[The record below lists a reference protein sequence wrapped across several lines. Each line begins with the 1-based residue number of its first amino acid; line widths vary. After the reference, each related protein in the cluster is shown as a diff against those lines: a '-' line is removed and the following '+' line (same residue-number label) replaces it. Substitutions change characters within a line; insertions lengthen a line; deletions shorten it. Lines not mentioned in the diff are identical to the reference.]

1 MTRARRAY
9 LKNSHW
15 HRGTPALTQDVNI
28 EIDDI
33 ASIFGGEVIDDVTSD
48 KQVVEHMYKP
58 TESVFGAVA
67 FQMVEAGWSIF
78 PQEMTGNRRPGTVD
92 GDMIK
97 WSEQHNLAN
106 QKPEPGVLKKWAIQ
120 CAALNVA
127 VVLGPASGHTFVIDM
142 DVVEE
147 ELSQQ
152 IQQLAVRILGDTPL
166 KRVGRWPKMAFVYR
180 HAPEDEIPSR
190 SLHFVKTDH
199 PENPTGDDQ
208 LLEIISSGKPM
219 TFYGKHHKTGRYFRW
234 IEGPPHVHGPEK
246 APLVT
251 SAQLGDFLDAVDS
264 IRPFSK
270 SASFDLSSVSWE
282 WDENAK
288 VHVPRMRSHG
298 AANDWTE
305 NEEGK
310 VADGREAYLTRLALR
325 IVTANPE
332 MIGNAVGIETLVKT
346 VVETFSETA
355 ELTGRWR
362 GQALVR
368 EAKSKVY
375 RFAKRMASGEL
386 KPSAPVRNDKGEYV
400 SSASARGFVPPQPR
414 KPEGDSLDFLPPFVD
429 PTEPGFDFRT
439 RHQRRP
445 MRIQLLESTSE
456 VVAQKRA
463 ERAISEDRT
472 AVAQAV
478 SDGLLKAFNA
488 FWDEVYDKTQTLSRV
503 HILKAPTGAGKTS
516 RGINFIASDPR
527 TKEPYTIY
535 GDTGEIVSEG
545 TAPILVLMPT
555 YANIDELR
563 HRAQVL
569 NLDGSLSD
577 HELMKQAADM
587 GLYRED
593 ELEGRLADLRRDAMN
608 AGLTTMIYSGKL
620 KAGCKMAEKVQMA
633 MSAGLGTSAFCHKPE
648 EINTETKEVKSPEK
662 FCPFYHQY
670 EQLEDGSWIGCP
682 AIEQKKNIEKCH
694 VVFLPHAFL
703 ALQIPEELK
712 NVRAVVADERIHHLF
727 LHTITFDMDVF
738 ASPRK
743 PPRLTKKEVE
753 AGVIAEEFQT
763 DRLSAVG
770 EAIYALKTN
779 NDPAEMLLKKAETLG
794 PNGNDIVGRWINAAI
809 RSCGASMAKDKNIA
823 PDISMEDLAEI
834 CARPTGVSVREE
846 WRFWKIVQ
854 ERFEAR
860 KTEKIMEELCHEAG
874 REYDPKSRITRGSR
888 DMRIQLFIDEIED
901 NVFKESIRISW
912 RETPNWVER
921 PLLLLDASAAPEMI
935 QKIWQ
940 GKEVIVHD
948 IPAALNV
955 RIVGV
960 ADRTYSNASVI
971 AKPSASQREKV
982 QSAKLLANVRKAIS
996 VISGYYGFSRVV
1008 AGGSILARRAVNT
1021 NWEGPHNVD
1030 WCHYGA
1036 MRGLDFAKY
1045 HAAAI
1050 SVGRMELPVRI
1061 IDGLVAALT
1070 YDDDEPEQP
1079 YDKFGTG
1086 LNEAGQPLL
1095 IPSENQL
1102 VRMRSGHDL
1111 YMPVPMF
1118 PGKWGRMIQKQYR
1131 EEELLQFLGRLRPVY
1146 REGDAPI
1153 WFSLSSVIPEEVIV
1167 DDLINI
1173 GDLIRRNDR
1182 ESAVWDAL
1190 RRCQGILDVPVATK
1204 VCDDLFGGLPATI
1217 KQFRREGIDPK
1228 TGEVEKRV
1236 AWSIVAIKW
1245 EDESGET
1252 GYSFARGDL
1261 ADPEEVLRNA
1271 RVRYE
1276 LPRIVKAEKVS
1287 QSKGQTAARGR
1298 TPDNIEDQL
1307 GTLDERR
1314 EMEER
1319 QQVEVAVKLLMA
1331 TEGEAIKHLRTKKT
1345 ERMVPIVVPTGV
1357 RRNDEDEHSDQITSN
1372 LIEIEA
1378 AASIEALWRSKGY
1391 DVDGS
1396 KRIAV
1401 EAGQDG
1407 DAVALANETVTDDK
1421 LVTIGN
1427 RVDDKS
1433 QEFDLYR
1440 FDDIDLAIPW

>member
-1 MTRARRAY
+1 LADGD
-9 LKNSHW
+9 N
-15 HRGTPALTQDVNI
+15 DI
-28 EIDDI
+28 ENEDF
-33 ASIFGGEVIDDVTSD
+33 ASIFGGEFVADVVRDT
-48 KQVVEHMYKP
+48 QVVEHMYKP

-67 FQMVEAGWSIF
+67 EKMVAAGWSIF
-78 PQEMTGNRRPGTVD
+78 PQEISGGRRPGKVD

-97 WSEQHNLAN
+97 WSEQHDLAN
-106 QKPEPGVLKKWAIQ
+106 KKPTAQFLKKCIVQ
-120 CAALNVA
+120 CASLNVA
-127 VVLGPASGHTFVIDM
+127 VVLGPASGNTFVLDI

-152 IQQLAVRILGDTPL
+152 IQKLATRILGNTPL

-190 SLHFVKTDH
+190 TLHFVRTDH
-199 PENPTGDDQ
+199 PENPEGDDQ
-208 LLEIISSGKPM
+208 LVEIISSGKAM
-219 TFYGKHHKTGRYFRW
+219 TFYGKHHKTGRYFSW
-234 IEGPPHVHGPEK
+234 IEGPPHVHGPETV
-246 APLVT
+246 PVVT
-251 SAQLGDFLDAVDS
+251 SSQIGDFLDAVDS

-288 VHVPRMRSHG
+288 VHVPRLRSHG
-298 AANDWTE
+298 TANDWTE

-310 VADGREAYLTRLALR
+310 VSDGREAYLTRLALR
-325 IVTANPE
+325 IVTANPG
-332 MIGNAVGIETLVKT
+332 MIGNVVGIETLVKT
-346 VVETFSETA
+346 VVETFTETA

-362 GQALVR
+362 GQGLLR

-386 KPSAPVRNDKGEYV
+386 KPSAPVQNEKGEYV

-414 KPEGDSLDFLPPFVD
+414 DPAGDSLDFLPPFVD
-429 PTEPGFDFRT
+429 PTVPGFDFNA

-445 MRIQLLESTSE
+445 MRIE
-456 VVAQKRA
+456 VIETTAEEIGKRRK
-463 ERAISEDRT
+463 ERAISRDRT
-472 AVAQAV
+472 QIAKSVATGV
-478 SDGLLKAFNA
+478 DTAFTTVWNH
-488 FWDEVYDKTQTLSRV
+488 VYDRDRQDSRV
-503 HILKAPTGAGKTS
+503 DIIKAPTGAGKTS
-516 RGINFIASDPR
+516 RSIAFIAADPR
-527 TKEPYTIY
+527 TYEDFWTRDEHGILTNM
-535 GDTGEIVSEG
+535 GR
-545 TAPILVLMPT
+545 APILVLMPT
-555 YANIDELR
+555 YTNIEELR
-563 HRAQVL
+563 HRAQIL

-577 HELMKQAADM
+577 RELMKQAADM
-587 GLYRED
+587 GLYKED
-593 ELEGRLADLRRDAMN
+593 ELAGRLADLRRDARN
-608 AGLTTMIYSGKL
+608 AGLVSMIYSGKL
-620 KAGCKMAEKVQMA
+620 KAGCKMIDKVQMA
-633 MSAGLGTSAFCHKPE
+633 MAAGLGTSSFCHTDEKKKPGTE
-648 EINTETKEVKSPEK
+648 EIETPEK

-670 EQLEDGSWIGCP
+670 EQLSDGSWRGCP
-682 AIEQKKNIEKCH
+682 AIEQKKEIENCH

-743 PPRLTKKEVE
+743 PPRLTKKEAE
-753 AGVIAEEFQT
+753 TGVLAEEFQS
-763 DRLSAVG
+763 DRLSAVA

-779 NDPAEMLLKKAETLG
+779 NDPAEMLLKKADSLG
-794 PNGNDIVGRWINAAI
+794 PNGGNTVARWINAAL
-809 RSCGASMAKDKNIA
+809 RSCGASMAKDDSIS

-834 CARPTGVSVREE
+834 CARPTGVAVREE
-846 WRFWKIVQ
+846 YRFWKIVE

-860 KTEKIMEELCHEAG
+860 KTEKVLEELMHEAG
-874 REYDPKSRITRGSR
+874 REYDPKSRVTRGDR
-888 DMRIQLFIDEIED
+888 DMRIQLYVDEIED
-901 NVFKESIRISW
+901 GVFKESIRISW
-912 RETPNWVER
+912 RETPNWVDK
-921 PLLLLDASAAPEMI
+921 PLMLLDASAAPEMI

-940 GKEVIVHD
+940 GKEVVVHD

-960 ADRTYSNASVI
+960 ADRTYSNSSVI

-1070 YDDDEPEQP
+1070 YDDDLPEQP
-1079 YDKFGTG
+1079 YDRFGTG
-1086 LNEAGQPLL
+1086 LTETGQPLL
-1095 IPSENQL
+1095 IPSENQR

-1111 YMPVPMF
+1111 YMPVPTF

-1146 REGDAPI
+1146 REGEAPI
-1153 WFSLSSVIPEEVIV
+1153 WFSLCSVMPEEVIV

-1173 GDLIRRNDR
+1173 GDLIRRNDK
-1182 ESAVWDAL
+1182 ETAVWDAL
-1190 RRCQGILDVPVATK
+1190 RRCQGVLDLAVAAK
-1204 VCDDLFGGLPATI
+1204 VCDDLFSGAGGVAR
-1217 KQFRREGIDPK
+1217 QFGMEGFNTK
-1228 TGEVEKRV
+1228 TGEIEKRV
-1236 AWSIVAIKW
+1236 AWSIIALKW
-1245 EDESGET
+1245 EDESGAS
-1252 GYSFARGDL
+1252 GYSFARGDI
-1261 ADPEEVLRNA
+1261 ADPEEALRNA
-1271 RVRYE
+1271 RIQYE
-1276 LPRIVKAEKVS
+1276 LPRIVKVEIAS
-1287 QSKGQTAARGR
+1287 QSRGQTAARGR
-1298 TPDNIEDQL
+1298 VADSIEDQL
-1307 GTLDERR
+1307 GTLPVRR
-1314 EMEER
+1314 ELEER
-1319 QQVEVAVKLLMA
+1319 QQVDVAVRLLMS
-1331 TEGEAIKHLRTKKT
+1331 TEDEAIRHLRARKT
-1345 ERMVPIVVPTGV
+1345 ERMVPILVPTGV
-1357 RRNDEDEHSDQITSN
+1357 RKNEEDEHSEQITSN

-1391 DVDGS
+1391 DVGTP
-1396 KRIAV
+1396 IAGAE
-1401 EAGQDG
+1401 EAGKAGQ
-1407 DAVALANETVTDDK
+1407 ALAAETVTGDR
-1421 LVTIGN
+1421 LVAMGN
-1427 RVDDKS
+1427 RVDDRS

-1440 FDDIDLAIPW
+1440 FDEIDLAIPW